1 MLFRSRRGRGEPLQ
15 YVTGEMPFRHI
26 ILRCERGVL
35 IPRPETEILV
45 DAALLGVDAA
55 KAAGHSAQVL
65 EIGCGTGCIC
75 CSIASERPGVHVTTT
90 DVSQLAVSLAMRNRD
105 ALGLAR
111 AIDVVECD
119 LASGVDEE
127 IGRAHV

>member
-1 MLFRSRRGRGEPLQ
+1 MMLSATDPSKRWTSWVTTPMPRRR
-15 YVTGEMPFRHI
+15 
-26 ILRCERGVL
+26 
-35 IPRPETEILV
+35 
-45 DAALLGVDAA
+45 
-55 KAAGHSAQVL
+55 AAGSMS
-65 EIGCGTGCIC
+65 IGCGTGCIC

-119 LASGVDEE
+119 LASGVDEGLMGTFDLLVSNPPY
-127 IGRAHV
+127 IVWLPM